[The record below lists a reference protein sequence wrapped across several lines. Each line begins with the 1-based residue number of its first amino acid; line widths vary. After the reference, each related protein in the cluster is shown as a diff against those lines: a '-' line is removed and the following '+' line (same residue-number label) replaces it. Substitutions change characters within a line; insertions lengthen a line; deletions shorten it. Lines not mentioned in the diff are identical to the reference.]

1 MQNQKILII
10 DDEKSSRDSAR
21 RILRKEKYELY
32 FAENGKVGLEI
43 IKKEKPRLVIL
54 DVQMPIMN
62 GIEVLKRLDH
72 KESDDFSV
80 IVLSGHGTEDS
91 VKACYDLGV
100 TAFVHKPFTAYE
112 LKGLIQNTL
121 DLFNY
126 KQDLKQTVEELNAQ
140 IKENKQ
146 LKSILPICS
155 NCKKVHDDKTDN
167 WDNFDTYLHKHTNS
181 QVSHGLCPDCI
192 RELYPNEYKSLKAKG
207 LL

>member
-1 MQNQKILII
+1 MKKQKILII

-21 RILRKEKYELY
+21 RILRQENYDLY
-32 FAENGKVGLEI
+32 FAENGKIGLEVMEQ
-43 IKKEKPRLVIL
+43 EKPRLIIL
-54 DVQMPIMN
+54 DVKMPVMN
-62 GIEVLKRLDH
+62 GIEVLKRLNH
-72 KESDDFSV
+72 KNSDDFSV
-80 IVLSGHGTEDS
+80 VVLSGHGTDDS

-100 TAFVHKPFTAYE
+100 TAFVHKPFTSYE

-121 DLFNY
+121 DLLNY
-126 KQDLKQTVEELNAQ
+126 KQDLKTTVEKLNAQ

-155 NCKKVHDDKTDN
+155 NCKRVHDEKTDH
-167 WDNFDTYLHKHTNS
+167 WDNFDLYLHKHTNS

-192 RELYPNEYKSLKAKG
+192 KELYPDEYESLKAKG

>member
-21 RILRKEKYELY
+21 RILRKGKYELL

-43 IKKEKPRLVIL
+43 IEKENPCVVIL

-72 KESDDFSV
+72 KKSDDFSI

-91 VKACYDLGV
+91 VKTCYDLGV

-121 DLFNY
+121 DLLVY
-126 KQDLKQTVEELNAQ
+126 KRELKQTVEKLNAQ

-155 NCKKVHDDKTDN
+155 NCKRVHDEKTDN
-167 WDNFDTYLHKHTNS
+167 WDNFDTYLHKHTDS
-181 QVSHGLCPDCI
+181 QVSHGLCPECI
-192 RELYPNEYKSLKAKG
+192 RELYPAEYESLRAKG